1 MNAMQLRIGAEA
13 AGTSDLARPHVFD
26 LVGGRRGA
34 VDGGLPPLVF
44 VIVNAVAGSY
54 TTRPAA
60 LGSAIGAAVTAGLV
74 IVVLRLVRREPLKQ
88 ALGGLAGLSIAV
100 AFAARSGE
108 ARGFFLPGILVDA
121 AYGIV
126 FAASA
131 ATGRPLV
138 GTIYHLLYGGLG
150 QWRADKRLRRA
161 FSVATMGWAMVFAT
175 RAGVQAF
182 LYGEDRPGLL
192 AVGKILLGWPL
203 TIVALVLTL
212 AYLRRAIAGCRDHE
226 D

>member
-1 MNAMQLRIGAEA
+1 MNAVQIRIGAGA
-13 AGTSDLARPHVFD
+13 AGTSDQARPQVFD
-26 LVGGRRGA
+26 LVGGKRGA

-44 VIVNAVAGSY
+44 VIVNAVAGAH
-54 TTRPAA
+54 TTRPTALAA
-60 LGSAIGAAVTAGLV
+60 ASGAAVATVLAILA
-74 IVVLRLVRREPLKQ
+74 LRLARKEPWKQ
-88 ALGGLAGLSIAV
+88 ALGGLAGLSVAV

-121 AYGIV
+121 AYGVV
-126 FAASA
+126 FVASA
-131 ATGRPLV
+131 AIGRPLV
-138 GTIYHLLYGGLG
+138 GTIYHLLYGER

-161 FSVATMGWAMVFAT
+161 FSFATIGWAMVFAT

-192 AVGKILLGWPL
+192 AAGKLLLGWPL

-212 AYLRRAIAGCRDHE
+212 AYIRPVITDRTGHE
-226 D
+226 

>member
-1 MNAMQLRIGAEA
+1 MNAMQIQVGADP
-13 AGTSDLARPHVFD
+13 AGTLDQARPRVFD
-26 LVGGRRGA
+26 LVGGKRGA

-44 VIVNAVAGSY
+44 VVVNAVAGAH

-60 LGSAIGAAVTAGLV
+60 LASAIGAAAVTGLA
-74 IVVLRLVRREPLKQ
+74 ILALRLARREPLKQ
-88 ALGGLAGLSIAV
+88 ALGGLAGLSTAV

-121 AYGIV
+121 AYGVV

-131 ATGRPLV
+131 AIGRPLV
-138 GTIYHLLYGGLG
+138 GTIYHLLYGAQG
-150 QWRADKRLRRA
+150 QSRADKRLRRA
-161 FSVATMGWAMVFAT
+161 FSIATIGWAMVFAT

-192 AVGKILLGWPL
+192 AVGKLLLGWPL

-212 AYLRRAIAGCRDHE
+212 AYLRRVIAERADHE